1 MRHLNRFV
9 LFPLFVLCAFA
20 LPSCSKI
27 IGYSVVLWTVPELE
41 LADGEIVPVYVKS
54 NISQQYIIGIGDGKE
69 KKEVPLWK
77 LSEPVSKKKAIERS
91 EYYAEFLHSYAKCVL
106 DGLPIR
112 SDPENGSKQVYRLR
126 QDEVIRTLARGN
138 GVIPTNGKENLKG
151 EWLEVLTSDGTRG
164 WCFSL
169 NLRLFTMNADGSYG
183 AGAEEAEVQQQD
195 DTLDA
200 FLKSSWY
207 PDYYAQM
214 INRNRI
220 ELEYMSMDYGFDT
233 GSSTG
238 TVSLKLST
246 VDVSYPFAG
255 VSRLRDGMYQFN
267 GTPLQVSVRGA
278 GSIVVQYTDASG
290 KPKTYSFVTLPD
302 SVDLAKVLAKEQERR
317 DAVYASLRSLGPE
330 FSSSN
335 YGTLSFDGG
344 GRFTWNDFALLVPS
358 VIARSAGH
366 SGTVSVKYFLPAN
379 LKDEWHG
386 VLTFAFEGMDRE
398 VNFFYRKVNNGIRL
412 SVARVSITKDSVNGR
427 STATVSQGDNSL
439 VMFFHN

>member
-1 MRHLNRFV
+1 MRHLCRCILFSVLLSFV
-9 LFPLFVLCAFA
+9 FLLS
-20 LPSCSKI
+20 SCSKI
-27 IGYSVVLWTVPELE
+27 LGYSVVLWTIPELE
-41 LADGEIVPVYVKS
+41 LADGEIVTVYVKS

-77 LSEPVSKKKAIERS
+77 LSEPSSKKKALERS
-91 EYYAEFLHSYAKCVL
+91 ERYAPYRHTYAKCVL

-112 SDPENGSKQVYRLR
+112 SAPENGSQQVYRLR
-126 QDEVIRTLARGN
+126 QDEIIRTLAKGD

-200 FLKSSWY
+200 FLKSTWY

-220 ELEYMSMDYGFDT
+220 ELEYMSTDYGFDT
-233 GSSTG
+233 GSTTG
-238 TVSLKLST
+238 TVSMKLHN

-255 VSRLRDGMYQFN
+255 VTKLRDGMYQFN
-267 GTPLQVSVRGA
+267 GTSLQVSVRGA
-278 GSIVVQYTDASG
+278 GSIVVQYTDSSG
-290 KPKTYSFVTLPD
+290 KPKSYSFVTLPA
-302 SVDLAKVLAKEQERR
+302 SVDIAKVIADEQERR
-317 DAVYASLRSLGPE
+317 DAVYASMRALGPE
-330 FSSSN
+330 FTSSN
-335 YGTLSFDGG
+335 YGTLSFDGNG
-344 GRFTWNDFALLVPS
+344 QFSWNDFSLLVPS
-358 VIARSAGH
+358 VITRNAGH
-366 SGTVSVKYFLPAN
+366 TGTVSVKYFVPAN
-379 LKDEWHG
+379 LKDEWNG
-386 VLTFAFEGMDRE
+386 ILTFSFEGMDRE
-398 VNFFYRKVNNGIRL
+398 VNFLYRKLNNGIRL
-412 SVARVSITKDSVNGR
+412 SVARVSVTKDSVSGR
-427 STATVSQGDNSL
+427 NTATVSQGGNSL